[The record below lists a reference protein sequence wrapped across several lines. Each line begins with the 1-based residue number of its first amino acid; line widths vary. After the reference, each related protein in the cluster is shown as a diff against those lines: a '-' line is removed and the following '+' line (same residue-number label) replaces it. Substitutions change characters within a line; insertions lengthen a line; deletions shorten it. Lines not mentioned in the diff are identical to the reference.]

1 MGDRAV
7 FVTPLYAG
15 LLALWFLVLS
25 WRVIQRRGKGIYLG
39 DGGDQALLRVIRG
52 HANFAEYVP
61 LALLMM
67 GFLEVA
73 RFSIYMLH
81 ALGIVLLV
89 ARLLHGYAL
98 SFTAHSSFGRFWGA
112 TLTFIVLA
120 IEALLCIYQGIQ
132 GQWIWCC
139 AR

>member
-1 MGDRAV
+1 M

-25 WRVIQRRGKGIYLG
+25 WRVIQHRRGGIYLG
-39 DGGDQALLRVIRG
+39 DGGDQTLLRVIRG

-61 LALLMM
+61 LALLLM
-67 GFLEVA
+67 GMLELSH
-73 RFSIYMLH
+73 FSIYVLH

-98 SFTAHSSFGRFWGA
+98 SFTSHFMFGRLWGA
-112 TLTFIVLA
+112 SLTFVVLA
-120 IEALLCIYQGIQ
+120 IEALLCIYQGIT

-139 AR
+139 AG